1 MSRYNSSSGRRL
13 KQMREE
19 GGGNEAT
26 SSDLNRSWPRKHI
39 HHPAEAVEDIT
50 SSRPVSRI
58 QTKAAFKAED
68 IEDQR
73 LANLLEREMLQ
84 KSPGTHWHD
93 IAGLGEAKALLQEA
107 VVLPLL
113 MPDYFKGIRRPL
125 KAQALF
131 FGAPTLKN
139 KC

>member
-1 MSRYNSSSGRRL
+1 MKEDG
-13 KQMREE
+13 E
-19 GGGNEAT
+19 
-26 SSDLNRSWPRKHI
+26 SSDLNRSWPRKS
-39 HHPAEAVEDIT
+39 EDNT
-50 SSRPVSRI
+50 SRPVSRTT
-58 QTKAAFKAED
+58 QAKAFKADD

-93 IAGLGEAKALLQEA
+93 IAGLADAKALLQEA

-125 KAQALF
+125 KAGFIFGHF
-131 FGAPTLKN
+131 FW
-139 KC
+139 